1 MIFFVETTVFSF
13 FSSCFYCILLI
24 SDIYYTQRY
33 AGGVICLLIDEIV
46 VGGDV
51 EIEVIMANKA
61 INFKSQVAFIL
72 NKNSILINSIKFND
86 QTIGFSDRYQLNF
99 LYKVDGKLYRWENC
113 SIKLVRYDG
122 SIYHKVD
129 ITGEGKPYNRRDFFR
144 LYLGEEMP
152 IYINTAGGETALSVL
167 VKDISESGVG
177 FISKEE
183 LDIERT
189 IRLKIKFANQ
199 IINLPGVIVRKEYLE
214 NLKSYLYGCKF
225 TEKSNLL
232 GKYIAKRQNY
242 MLKKKASSPAASRLK
257 TSKANQHKT
266 TKIRLKNNDNNLR

>member
-1 MIFFVETTVFSF
+1 M
-13 FSSCFYCILLI
+13 
-24 SDIYYTQRY
+24 Q
-33 AGGVICLLIDEIV
+33 IDEIV

-72 NKNSILINSIKFND
+72 KNTILINSIKFND

-99 LYKVDGKLYRWENC
+99 LYKVDNKLYRWENC
-113 SIKLVRYDG
+113 TIKLVRYDG
-122 SIYHKVD
+122 NIYHKVD
-129 ITGEGKPYNRRDFFR
+129 ISGEGKPYNRRDFFR

-152 IYINTAGGETALSVL
+152 IYINTAGGATAMSVL
-167 VKDISESGVG
+167 IKDISESGVG
-177 FISKEE
+177 FITKEE

-225 TEKSNLL
+225 TEKNNLL
-232 GKYIAKRQNY
+232 GKYIAKRQND
-242 MLKKKASSPAASRLK
+242 MLKKKASPAASK
-257 TSKANQHKT
+257 IKASRATQHKT
-266 TKIRLKNNDNNLR
+266 NQNSREE